1 MRIGIGVAVGKM
13 DDVVA
18 VGFVASPP
26 QAANKHRIKIPATA
40 PMSRTRM
47 GMKGDWSMG
56 KDRKAEIG
64 VGLIM
69 G

>member
-1 MRIGIGVAVGKM
+1 MRVGIGVAVGKM

-18 VGFVASPP
+18 VGFAASPP
-26 QAANKHRIKIPATA
+26 QAANKHRIKILATA
-40 PMSRTRM
+40 PMPHTRM
-47 GMKGDWSMG
+47 GMKSDWSTG

-64 VGLIM
+64 VALIM